1 MRLLIAFL
9 LMCSNSFADQVLN
22 ISCLN
27 MLTAIG
33 EKHEPENYILNSVE
47 FKYFDKNNNVL
58 KKIKTKDLEIG
69 NNYFTAKLANYQ
81 LTFENMLFK
90 DEEKERM
97 VLSKYDY
104 KNQKYSDL
112 YFCDYSL
119 ADTK

>member
-1 MRLLIAFL
+1 MRVLIAFL
-9 LMCSNSFADQVLN
+9 LMCSTSFADQGLR

-33 EKHEPENYILNSVE
+33 EKHEPENYILDSVE
-47 FKYFDKNNNVL
+47 FKYFDKTNNVL

-104 KNQKYSDL
+104 KNQKYLDL

-119 ADTK
+119 TDIK

>member
-9 LMCSNSFADQVLN
+9 LMCSNSFADQGLR

-33 EKHEPENYILNSVE
+33 EKHEPENYILDSVE
-47 FKYFDKNNNVL
+47 FKYFDNTNNVL
-58 KKIKTKDLEIG
+58 KKIKTQDLEIG

-104 KNQKYSDL
+104 KNQKYADL
-112 YFCDYSL
+112 YFCDYSF
-119 ADTK
+119 ADIK

>member
-1 MRLLIAFL
+1 MRFMFIFL
-9 LMCSNSFADQVLN
+9 LLTSTAFADQGLK

-33 EKHEPENYILNSVE
+33 EKHEPENYSLDSSE
-47 FKYFDKNNNVL
+47 FKFFDKKNNVL
-58 KKIKTKDLEIG
+58 KKIKTEDLEIG

-112 YFCDYSL
+112 YFCDYSF
-119 ADTK
+119 ADIK